1 MRVFVI
7 RHGETEFNRDG
18 LIQGNIDSSLT
29 PLGVQQS
36 CLIAEELKGFDIDFI
51 FSSPAIR
58 AYETAKP
65 LSVPRSIP
73 IAIVP
78 GLREREYGIYEG
90 KSLQETQK
98 AHPELFAT
106 TSSKIDMGARPKDGE
121 SLREVVGR
129 VVPFVERLRG
139 HLPDKTIAIVAHGI
153 VNKLIIGDL
162 VDRSLEKINTYR
174 QSNGCINEILLE
186 KGKGKAIRLNYT
198 EHLKKKE

>member
-7 RHGETEFNRDG
+7 RHGETEFNEQG

-36 CLIAEELKGFDIDFI
+36 YLIAEELKGCDLDFI
-51 FSSPAIR
+51 FSSPALR
-58 AYETAKP
+58 AYSTAKP
-65 LSVPRSIP
+65 LSIPRSIP
-73 IAIVP
+73 IAVVP

-90 KSLQETQK
+90 KSLEETQK

-106 TSSKIDMGARPKDGE
+106 TSSKIDLDVKPKGGE
-121 SLREVVGR
+121 SLREVAGR
-129 VVPFVERLRG
+129 VLPFVERLKS
-139 HLPDKTIAIVAHGI
+139 HLGDKTIAIVAHGI

-162 VDRSLEKINTYR
+162 ADCSLDKITTYR

-198 EHLKKKE
+198 EHLKKKA